1 MLLMLLLVL
10 PTMLLLPWGSATDAQ
25 EGNRGRGFGEHINW
39 RPYDDA
45 LKEAKASGLPIM
57 LIVHKSWCGAC
68 KGTHLR
74 LSRPRGGPGP
84 VQIIVTDAMMT
95 TTMPPPLLCAA
106 LKPKFALSKEI
117 AELSHNFVM
126 VNVEDEDEPEAPE
139 FSPDGGYIPR
149 ILFLDMDGKVHPEI
163 INEDGNPKYKYFY
176 SSPSQVL
183 ASMTEAEKK
192 LTGDVKGRDE
202 L

>member
-1 MLLMLLLVL
+1 MLLLLLLVV
-10 PTMLLLPWGSATDAQ
+10 PTMLLLPWGSATDVQ

-68 KGTHLR
+68 K
-74 LSRPRGGPGP
+74 
-84 VQIIVTDAMMT
+84 
-95 TTMPPPLLCAA
+95 A

-183 ASMTEAEKK
+183 ASMSEAEKK
-192 LTGDVKGRDE
+192 LTGDTKRRDE